1 MEKENIYDL
10 LEEIQTLIKENELQ
24 DGSFR
29 FDPLRARI
37 ALEFVKLEI
46 QKSIESRKSERNTCE

>member
-10 LEEIQTLIKENELQ
+10 LEEIQTMIKENELQ

-46 QKSIESRKSERNTCE
+46 QKSIEARKA